1 MRAAN
6 RRSARSGTLPKP
18 LWTKPPLDFSTTLH
32 PLQLLGPHFTD
43 VEYYCPNQ
51 QAREHH
57 REGASEGPVAGLEE
71 LLLDQVSRHHR
82 TRTAEQVRDD
92 ELPSRRYEDQ
102 DAPRYDSRH
111 AQGEG
116 DPPEGM
122 PPARPEVLSSLLQP
136 HVELLESRVEWQ
148 DHERQIRV
156 NHAHEN
162 CPWGEDEVY
171 GTVGDAEELE
181 RTVGDAIAAQDHHPG
196 VGPQEQTG
204 PERNHDE
211 QDERGL
217 VPAALEGD
225 EVSKRVADQKAEERI
240 QERDDERADYDLE
253 VKRVEDFEVVSRIEP
268 ERYAAVD
275 AALPERV
282 GQD

>member
-1 MRAAN
+1 MIAPTSRTASMTA
-6 RRSARSGTLPKP
+6 SALPKA
-18 LWTKPPLDFSTTLH
+18 
-32 PLQLLGPHFTD
+32 Q
-43 VEYYCPNQ
+43 
-51 QAREHH
+51 
-57 REGASEGPVAGLEE
+57 
-71 LLLDQVSRHHR
+71 SRALR
-82 TRTAEQVRDD
+82 NCCWIRFPTITVRAP
-92 ELPSRRYEDQ
+92 PSRFGMTNSPADGMKTRMLPAITPGMLRGNVTRQ
-102 DAPRYDSRH
+102 KVSHRLAPRSWAASFR
-111 AQGEG
+111 
-116 DPPEGM
+116 
-122 PPARPEVLSSLLQP
+122 
-136 HVELLESRVEWQ
+136 
-148 DHERQIRV
+148 RQS
-156 NHAHEN
+156 N
-162 CPWGEDEVY
+162 CSWGEDEVY

-181 RTVGDAIAAQDHHPG
+181 RTVGDAIAAQDHHPS

-240 QERDDERADYDLE
+240 QERDDERADYDLK